1 MEISEEVENV
11 YLWKD
16 EWLHLLYHF
25 NLGNKK

>member
-1 MEISEEVENV
+1 MEISEKAENL

-16 EWLHLLYHF
+16 EWLHLFYHF